1 MWDRSAP
8 RAPSLPGAQP
18 LSLGSLANQK
28 ALAPFYRGQTP
39 FPFPDLGHG
48 SLCSGSAV
56 YRSRGASPPAGSRR
70 CARRARSSAAPA
82 AASRVPACDTG
93 TERGARSP
101 SDPTEP
107 CGAAAV
113 PRGRLGSGCSP
124 PAGCERGFRALSR
137 SDRRSQRPSAAI
149 RSRSPAPCGM
159 APAAAVL

>member
-1 MWDRSAP
+1 MGPFRAPCPIPARGSAP
-8 RAPSLPGAQP
+8 LLRVTREPEGARTLLPGTDAFP
-18 LSLGSLANQK
+18 LPGPRARVAVLGQRRVTEPRSIPTRGVP
-28 ALAPFYRGQTP
+28 ALR
-39 FPFPDLGHG
+39 
-48 SLCSGSAV
+48 
-56 YRSRGASPPAGSRR
+56 
-70 CARRARSSAAPA
+70 RRARSSAAPA